1 MTVFLFCTVT
11 EWPFCVSVML
21 ALTGSLWNFF
31 SSDLPVELSG
41 IVIFLVL
48 PAGIVIVFAPTTTVF
63 FLVLVFFL
71 SRARILWPLRFSVAS
86 SFATMWQSAFVQLNV
101 SVTPVELVLN
111 EPKLRCETG
120 AAAMIGAVAGGGGGT
135 WISNAPM
142 SAALPPAAFG
152 IVAKSCGRDSPR

>member
-63 FLVLVFFL
+63 FLVLVLFL

-111 EPKLRCETG
+111 EPKLSCETG
-120 AAAMIGAVAGGGGGT
+120 AAAMIGAGAVAGGGGGAL
-135 WISNAPM
+135 NPHRPL
-142 SAALPPAAFG
+142 SAAVAAAG
-152 IVAKSCGRDSPR
+152 VGGAR